1 MFQAI
6 LYALAWCAWCLLHSL
21 LIAGPLSRFLH
32 VLCGR
37 ATRVVYNL
45 FALFSVVPL
54 VFWEHYAGSVTI
66 YTWPGTLLP
75 LRLLLLVAAA
85 WLLLAGARVF
95 PLRSF
100 TGWAQLSG
108 DVPDGETETPLV
120 TSGVLARVRHPWY
133 SAALLLLWLRDQH
146 LLSLVSSV
154 VLSLYLVVGAM
165 LEEKRLTERY
175 GDAYRDYRRRVPMF
189 IPRI

>member
-1 MFQAI
+1 M
-6 LYALAWCAWCLLHSL
+6 
-21 LIAGPLSRFLH
+21 
-32 VLCGR
+32 
-37 ATRVVYNL
+37 VYNL
-45 FALFSVVPL
+45 FALFSVAPL

-120 TSGVLARVRHPWY
+120 TSGVLARVRHPRITSY
-133 SAALLLLWLRDQH
+133 NVCYTKLLRAIH
-146 LLSLVSSV
+146 T
-154 VLSLYLVVGAM
+154 
-165 LEEKRLTERY
+165 EKAERE
-175 GDAYRDYRRRVPMF
+175 
-189 IPRI
+189 PRKER